1 MYLIEVSNRTLLT
14 EAKNLKVLSLEEVKF
29 LGEVTAKA
37 LSKMGITKIWFYV
50 NYISKFI

>member
-1 MYLIEVSNRTLLT
+1 LIEISSKTLLT

-37 LSKMGITKIWFYV
+37 LSKMGIAKI
-50 NYISKFI
+50 